1 MVIGQLG
8 ANGLPALL
16 TVEQESNG
24 GSGPVTIHSQSDLD
38 KIAKDHHL
46 NLEHAMKK
54 NALVGTYVL
63 ALIVLQSKKDNGDI
77 LIIL

>member
-16 TVEQESNG
+16 TVEQEGNG
-24 GSGPVTIHSQSDLD
+24 GSGLVTIHSQSDLD

-54 NALVGTYVL
+54 NALVGTL
-63 ALIVLQSKKDNGDI
+63 CPSLL
-77 LIIL
+77 